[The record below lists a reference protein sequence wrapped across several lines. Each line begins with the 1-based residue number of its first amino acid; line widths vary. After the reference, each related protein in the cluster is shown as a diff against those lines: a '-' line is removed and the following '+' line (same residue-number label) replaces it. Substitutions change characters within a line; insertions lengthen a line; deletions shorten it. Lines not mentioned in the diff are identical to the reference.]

1 MECPRCEKTTEHTHR
16 HYAVHGIPG
25 THMAGSEHYECV
37 ECGYTMYK
45 NEGERQGLKY
55 IFGAEK
61 SPWEF
66 T

>member
-37 ECGYTMYK
+37 ECGYAMYFK
-45 NEGERQGLKY
+45 EGEKQGLKFVLDTETSG
-55 IFGAEK
+55 IRFV
-61 SPWEF
+61 
-66 T
+66 